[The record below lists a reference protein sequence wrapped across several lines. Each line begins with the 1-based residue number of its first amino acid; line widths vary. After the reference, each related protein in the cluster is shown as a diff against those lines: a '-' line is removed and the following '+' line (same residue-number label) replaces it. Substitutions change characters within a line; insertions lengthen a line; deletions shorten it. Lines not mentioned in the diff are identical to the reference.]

1 MASYDFLQH
10 YWWFII
16 SLLGGLLVFL
26 LFVQGG
32 QSLIFSL
39 GKDPGRRRM
48 LVNSTGRKWD
58 LSFTTLVTFGGAFFA
73 SFPLFYST
81 SFPGAYWVWILIL
94 LLYVMQA
101 VSYEYQNRK
110 GNVWGSKT
118 YQVALFLN
126 GLLAPILIG
135 TAVATFFTGANFS
148 VDSAALTNLE
158 GGRQTVSTW
167 LPYTFGD
174 GTQVQLRGLEAVLNP
189 MNVVFGLAVLF
200 LTRVTALLYFINNI
214 TDPEVRRVARKRVP
228 VNAICFL
235 VTFLAFLIYVLLRDG
250 YAVNPDTGEVFMQ
263 PYKYWL
269 NLIEQPALLV
279 ALLVGVVLVL
289 YGIGVTIFKKEST
302 SGIWFHGVGVVI
314 AVTTLLLLV
323 GWHNTAYYPSFG
335 DLQSSL
341 TIQNSC
347 SSQYTLN
354 TMMYVSFLIPFVL
367 AYIIYVWR
375 KMDFHKI
382 NEAELQKGEGY

>member
-16 SLLGGLLVFL
+16 SLLAGLLVFL
-26 LFVQGG
+26 MFVQGG

-39 GKDPGRRRM
+39 GKDPKNRRM

-58 LSFTTLVTFGGAFFA
+58 LTFTTLVTFGGAFFA

-81 SFPGAYWVWILIL
+81 SFPGAYWVWMLIL
-94 LLYVMQA
+94 LLFVMQA

-126 GLLAPILIG
+126 GLLAPVLIG
-135 TAVATFFTGANFS
+135 AAVGTFFTGANFS
-148 VDSAALTNLE
+148 VTPEALTRL
-158 GGRQTVSTW
+158 GGEQNVSTW
-167 LPYTFGD
+167 LTYDVPGL
-174 GTQVQLRGLEAVLNP
+174 GPMQLRGLEAVLNP

-200 LTRVTALLYFINNI
+200 LTRTTALLYFLNNI
-214 TDPEVRRVARKRVP
+214 TDPEVSRMARKRVP
-228 VNAICFL
+228 VNAVLFL
-235 VTFLAFLIYVLLRDG
+235 VTFLAFLVYVLLSKG
-250 YAVNPDTGEVFMQ
+250 YAVDPATGVVSLE
-263 PYKYWL
+263 PYKYWS
-269 NLIEQPALLV
+269 NLVEQPWLLV

-289 YGIGVTIFKKEST
+289 YGIGST
-302 SGIWFHGVGVVI
+302 VFGKSTKGIWYHGVGVVVT
-314 AVTTLLLLV
+314 VTTLLLV
-323 GWHNTAYYPSFG
+323 AGWHDTAYYPSFG

-341 TIQNSC
+341 TIHNSS

-367 AYIIYVWR
+367 AYIVYVWR

-382 NEAELQKGEGY
+382 NREAMQTEDKY

>member
-10 YWWFII
+10 YWWFVI

-26 LFVQGG
+26 MFVQGG

-39 GKDPGRRRM
+39 GKDPKNRRM

-58 LSFTTLVTFGGAFFA
+58 LTFTTLVTFGAGFFA

-94 LLYVMQA
+94 FLFVMQA

-118 YQVALFLN
+118 YQVCLFLN
-126 GLLAPILIG
+126 GVLAPILIG

-148 VDSAALTNLE
+148 VNPEALTNLD
-158 GGRQTVSTW
+158 GGNQNVSTW
-167 LPYTFGD
+167 LPYTFSNGNSA
-174 GTQVQLRGLEAVLNP
+174 QLRGLEAVFNP
-189 MNVVFGLAVLF
+189 MNVVLGLAIFF

-214 TDPEVRRVARKRVP
+214 TDQKVRETARKRVP
-228 VNAICFL
+228 VNAILFL
-235 VTFLAFLIYVLLRDG
+235 VTFLAFVIYILLGDG
-250 YAVNPDTGEVFMQ
+250 FAVNPDTGEVFME
-263 PYKYWL
+263 PNKYWH
-269 NLIEQPALLV
+269 NLVQQPGLLI
-279 ALLVGVVLVL
+279 AFLIGVVLVL
-289 YGIGVTIFKKEST
+289 YGIGITIFKKGST
-302 SGIWFHGVGVVI
+302 KGIWYHGLGVVI
-314 AVTTLLLLV
+314 TVTTVFLLA
-323 GWHNTAYYPSFG
+323 GWNNTSFYPSFG

-341 TIQNSC
+341 TIQNAS

-354 TMMYVSFLIPFVL
+354 TMMWVSFLIPFVL

-375 KMDFHKI
+375 KMDIHKI
-382 NEAELQKGEGY
+382 DHEAMETEDKY

>member
-26 LFVQGG
+26 MFVQGG

-39 GKDPGRRRM
+39 GKDLKNRRM

-58 LSFTTLVTFGGAFFA
+58 LTFTTLVTFGGAFFA

-81 SFPGAYWVWILIL
+81 SFPGAYWVWMLIL
-94 LLYVMQA
+94 LLFVMQA

-126 GLLAPILIG
+126 GALAPILIG

-148 VDSAALTNLE
+148 VNPEALTNL
-158 GGRQTVSTW
+158 GGNQNVSTW
-167 LPYTFGD
+167 LPYDVPGV
-174 GTQVQLRGLEAVLNP
+174 GPVQLRGLEAVLNP
-189 MNVVFGLAVLF
+189 MNVVFGLAVFF

-214 TDPEVRRVARKRVP
+214 TDPEVSRVARKRVP
-228 VNAICFL
+228 ANAICFL
-235 VTFLAFLIYVLLRDG
+235 ITFLAFVIYVLLSKG
-250 YAVNPDTGEVFMQ
+250 YAVHPETAEVYME
-263 PYKYWL
+263 PYKYWN
-269 NLIEQPALLV
+269 NLIQQPYLLV
-279 ALLVGVVLVL
+279 ALLIGVVLVL
-289 YGIGVTIFKKEST
+289 YGIGVTVFKKTST
-302 SGIWFHGVGVVI
+302 RGIWFHGVGTVI
-314 AVTTLLLLV
+314 TVTVLLLV
-323 GWHNTAYYPSFG
+323 VGWNYTSYYPSFG

-341 TIQNSC
+341 TIRNSS

-382 NEAELQKGEGY
+382 NHEEMKTEDKY